1 MPSGKPFP
9 DAEAVVTAWLK
20 AAFPDARVRAT
31 LPADLTG
38 AWPILRPQR
47 VGGAT
52 RETLDDPRIAVDVY
66 GPTWDVAIG
75 AAVDLQTAF
84 VRAAGTPISYG
95 SSNRRA
101 VICNVTCPQGPV
113 RLPYTNPDVVRVGLT
128 FSLTLQAA

>member
-20 AAFPDARVRAT
+20 AAFPTARVRAT

-47 VGGAT
+47 IGGAT

-66 GPTWDVAIG
+66 GPTWDVTIG

-84 VRAAGTPISYG
+84 VRAAGTPIAYSDG
-95 SSNRRA
+95 RKA
-101 VICNVTCPQGPV
+101 VICNVTCTQGPM
-113 RLPYTNPDVVRVGLT
+113 RLPYANPDVARVGLT